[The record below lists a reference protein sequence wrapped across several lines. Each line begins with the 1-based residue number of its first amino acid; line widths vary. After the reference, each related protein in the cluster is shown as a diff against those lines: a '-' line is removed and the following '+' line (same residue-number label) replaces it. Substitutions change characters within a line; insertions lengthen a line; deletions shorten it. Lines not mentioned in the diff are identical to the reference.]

1 MSSWKTSPSLPQIST
16 VTSSRLFTLS
26 GTSSTEGKRTKLFL
40 LISPTLREATT
51 GLYAC
56 PMHESSQ
63 AEQQTYRA
71 SHFRPVFIGGRVS
84 SSSPRCQRPLPN
96 VSTRKCSGRVH
107 VKNAAV
113 LLGCSRFPLSFW
125 SLSRHRN
132 MIKISASYASSSG
145 YGDSEGSEGSSSQY
159 LCYAPYWCH
168 HRSHESYSSRNA
180 FDCLQVGCSQ
190 PS

>member
-1 MSSWKTSPSLPQIST
+1 MLSSWKTSPSLPQIST
-16 VTSSRLFTLS
+16 VTWSRLFTLS

-71 SHFRPVFIGGRVS
+71 SHFRPVFIGGKVS

-107 VKNAAV
+107 VKNAGV
-113 LLGCSRFPLSFW
+113 LLGCSRLPLNFW

-132 MIKISASYASSSG
+132 MVKISASYVSSSG
-145 YGDSEGSEGSSSQY
+145 YAG
-159 LCYAPYWCH
+159 
-168 HRSHESYSSRNA
+168 SYSSRNT
-180 FDCLQVGCSQ
+180 FDWLQEGYYQPSQ
-190 PS
+190 PSQASQVSQVSQSL